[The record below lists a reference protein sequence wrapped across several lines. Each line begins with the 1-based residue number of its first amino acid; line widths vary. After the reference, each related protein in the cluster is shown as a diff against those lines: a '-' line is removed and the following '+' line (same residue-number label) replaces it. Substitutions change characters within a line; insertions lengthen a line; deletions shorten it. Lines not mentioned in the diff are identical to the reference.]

1 MTYGEIKIET
11 LKIMFAN
18 ENEEI
23 TSDTLDFYESDENY
37 RGYLLNMRGALNRC
51 FSVIEEKR
59 VLPTRSKKLS
69 YTDGE
74 MGASFIRFNLS
85 KLFSDYFDID
95 RVVMETSDGEYD
107 GDCEYKREGD
117 VLVLPLENLVKIRVK
132 NGLLFYEERT
142 DVTYYVLYAPKIKRV
157 TFATTNTEELKD
169 IPEGIS
175 SYIPFYL
182 KGELFREDEPNEAG
196 EARNWFEQALS
207 EIRQRSGSRSTSVN
221 SIYSQAEW

>member
-23 TSDTLDFYESDENY
+23 TIDTLTDYENDENY
-37 RGYLLNMRGALNRC
+37 RGYLLNMRGAINRC

-59 VLPTRSKKLS
+59 ILPTRSKKLS
-69 YTDGE
+69 YADGE
-74 MGASFIRFNLS
+74 MGSSFIRFDLPR
-85 KLFSDYFDID
+85 LFSDYFDID
-95 RVVMETSDGEYD
+95 RVVMETADGEYN
-107 GDCEYKREGD
+107 GDYEYRREGD
-117 VLVLPLENLVKIRVK
+117 VLVLPLKNLVNIKVK
-132 NGLLFYEERT
+132 NGFISYEERS
-142 DVTYYVLYAPKIKRV
+142 DVTYYVVYAPKIKRV
-157 TFATTNTEELKD
+157 TYATTNTDELKD
-169 IPEGIS
+169 IPEGIA

-207 EIRQRSGSRSTSVN
+207 EIRHRPGSRSTSVN